1 MKIHRFVYN
10 FNFND
15 GILMIK
21 DRELINQIKN
31 VLKLKKRERI
41 ILINLNKCEALTE
54 ILNVTSE
61 FIQLKLINLLENIN
75 ISNKNINLCCSI
87 LKNSNFELVVQKA
100 VEIGVSEITPIVFQK
115 TIKTNLNFVR
125 LNKIIKESIEQ
136 SERGDKVRLNDICNF
151 KDGLLKRQ

>member
-10 FNFND
+10 FNFSD